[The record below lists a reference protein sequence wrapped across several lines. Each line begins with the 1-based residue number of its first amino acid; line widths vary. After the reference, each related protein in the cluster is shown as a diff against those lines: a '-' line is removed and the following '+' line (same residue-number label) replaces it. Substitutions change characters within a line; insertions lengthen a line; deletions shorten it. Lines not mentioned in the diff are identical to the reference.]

1 MHEKDLPFS
10 DRRELLLQRAA
21 DMVELRDEV
30 GSFEPRKLGDFAGRI
45 RMSEDFDEWPQD
57 LQEALGMAEPSA
69 GAARKRAERE
79 GRAPLKK
86 ETP

>member
-10 DRRELLLQRAA
+10 GRRERAA

-45 RMSEDFDEWPQD
+45 RMSEDFDEWPRD
-57 LQEALGMAEPSA
+57 LQEALGM
-69 GAARKRAERE
+69 ARKRAERE
-79 GRAPLKK
+79 GRAPRKK

>member
-45 RMSEDFDEWPQD
+45 RMSEDFDEWPPG
-57 LQEALGMAEPSA
+57 LA
-69 GAARKRAERE
+69 G
-79 GRAPLKK
+79 GFGNG
-86 ETP
+86 